1 MTKEEVLQLEKELSF
16 QEFNNHDAYQLGQ
29 IIVDHIEK
37 NHLKN
42 VRIRI
47 VLDKDIVFQYL
58 MDGKKGVTWLDR
70 KQKTVEKY
78 GHSSYYIYLENE
90 ENGTY
95 QEDEKDEKE
104 SLFYTNITL
113 DGRFITVGENNWDLR
128 SRHKFDEVHIDMN
141 DIYTDEDEESE
152 EVEDDVDST
161 IEDDYN
167 N

>member
-1 MTKEEVLQLEKELSF
+1 MKSKISICFLTIVVILLALVMIEKINTQRAADKAAIIAQSNENDKEE
-16 QEFNNHDAYQLGQ
+16 
-29 IIVDHIEK
+29 K
-37 NHLKN
+37 N
-42 VRIRI
+42 
-47 VLDKDIVFQYL
+47 
-58 MDGKKGVTWLDR
+58 
-70 KQKTVEKY
+70 
-78 GHSSYYIYLENE
+78 
-90 ENGTY
+90 
-95 QEDEKDEKE
+95 EKE

>member
-1 MTKEEVLQLEKELSF
+1 MDKNRSMVDVAYELMSKKKKAVNFYKLWQEVS
-16 QEFNNHDAYQLGQ
+16 
-29 IIVDHIEK
+29 
-37 NHLKN
+37 
-42 VRIRI
+42 
-47 VLDKDIVFQYL
+47 
-58 MDGKKGVTWLDR
+58 
-70 KQKTVEKY
+70 
-78 GHSSYYIYLENE
+78 
-90 ENGTY
+90 
-95 QEDEKDEKE
+95 
-104 SLFYTNITL
+104 